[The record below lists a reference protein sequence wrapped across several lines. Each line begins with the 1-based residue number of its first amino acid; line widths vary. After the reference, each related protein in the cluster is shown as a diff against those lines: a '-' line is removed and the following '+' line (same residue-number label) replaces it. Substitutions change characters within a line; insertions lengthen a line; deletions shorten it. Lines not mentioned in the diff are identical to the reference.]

1 MKLDHILTLKIIRG
15 FMFFVDEDAEW
26 CVVVNPDCSYF
37 YTQQSCKKYCNT
49 TEGNFQFV
57 YYSKI

>member
-1 MKLDHILTLKIIRG
+1 MLFI
-15 FMFFVDEDAEW
+15 DEDAEW

-49 TEGNFQFV
+49 TEGNFQFF
-57 YYSKI
+57 YYFKI